1 VTIRVALVDDQS
13 LFRAGIAMVVGS
25 QADLEVVGEA
35 GDGAAAL
42 ALVEESRPDV
52 VLMDVR
58 MPHMDGVTATRQ
70 IVAEL
75 GDRAPRVLVLTTF
88 DLDELVVD
96 AIEAGASGF
105 VLKESRPELLLAAIR
120 SVADGTQVVAAG
132 ATQAVFERFR
142 RRQASAPGDEYARL
156 TPREREILLRAA
168 RGLSNAEIATV
179 EHLSEATVK
188 THVSRILTK
197 LDLRDRVQLVV
208 YAYEH
213 GLI

>member
-1 VTIRVALVDDQS
+1 MTIRVALVDDQS

-120 SVADGTQVVAAG
+120 SVADGTQVVAA
-132 ATQAVFERFR
+132 AC
-142 RRQASAPGDEYARL
+142 
-156 TPREREILLRAA
+156 A
-168 RGLSNAEIATV
+168 RG
-179 EHLSEATVK
+179 H
-188 THVSRILTK
+188 
-197 LDLRDRVQLVV
+197 
-208 YAYEH
+208 
-213 GLI
+213 